1 MCKSSLRSGQVVLPL
16 TPVYTKVNYGEMN
29 SISITYSL
37 KYEVSF
43 APHYKFTSCKKC
55 INCKTGREIR
65 KVYQKQDFLSATE
78 IKIIIEK
85 NSQQRISKNKLGKE
99 LKAMGFKQDNKKVN
113 GEQKRGYY
121 VITL

>member
-1 MCKSSLRSGQVVLPL
+1 MGISCGFLKCPI

-65 KVYQKQDFLSATE
+65 KVYQKGSIGYCIAGRFYSLKFLRLHLV
-78 IKIIIEK
+78 KIE
-85 NSQQRISKNKLGKE
+85 NEYCPFLNKQKPRQSV
-99 LKAMGFKQDNKKVN
+99 GF
-113 GEQKRGYY
+113 
-121 VITL
+121 LH